1 MFYFKI
7 LKTMTYYMSLYF
19 FLFHWSIVDLQ
30 YFVSFRYTAK
40 WFSYTCFLH
49 ILFHF
54 RLLHNIAYSSLC
66 YAVIPCSI
74 QFSHSV
80 MSDSLWPHERQHA
93 RPPCPSPT
101 PGVYPN
107 SCPLS
112 QWCHPT
118 MLSSVIPFSS
128 CLQSF
133 PASGSFLMSQ
143 IFASGGQVLELQ
155 LQRQSF
161 QWIFR
166 TDFLSDWSPCT
177 PRDSQE
183 SSPTAQFKTINS
195 LVLSFLYGLNRTN
208 VWTVWQNKVLIFLYT
223 LENFWDPTLIK
234 KKKMPFCL
242 SSTYSFLG
250 VLVGSEWYSRV
261 YRPSDFDAKV
271 QD

>member
-1 MFYFKI
+1 MLLCCYVLSEWLQPHG
-7 LKTMTYYMSLYF
+7 LK
-19 FLFHWSIVDLQ
+19 H
-30 YFVSFRYTAK
+30 A
-40 WFSYTCFLH
+40 
-49 ILFHF
+49 
-54 RLLHNIAYSSLC
+54 RLLCPPPISQRLLKLISIELVILSNHLILC
-66 YAVIPCSI
+66 
-74 QFSHSV
+74 H
-80 MSDSLWPHERQHA
+80 
-93 RPPCPSPT
+93 
-101 PGVYPN
+101 
-107 SCPLS
+107 PLS
-112 QWCHPT
+112 
-118 MLSSVIPFSS
+118 F

-250 VLVGSEWYSRV
+250 VLVGSE
-261 YRPSDFDAKV
+261 
-271 QD
+271 